1 MEKRSKDLVQEVALE
16 EAVLRRSSR
25 VRAPPK
31 KNPANAFL
39 EYVNKWKE
47 D

>member
-39 EYVNKWKE
+39 EYVNKWK
-47 D
+47 DD